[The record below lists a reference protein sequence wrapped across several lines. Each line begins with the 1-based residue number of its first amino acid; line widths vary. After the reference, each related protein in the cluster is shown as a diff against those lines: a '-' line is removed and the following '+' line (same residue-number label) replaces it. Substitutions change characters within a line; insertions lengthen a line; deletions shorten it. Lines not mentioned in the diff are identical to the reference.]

1 MTGLPARHLLTPV
14 PLCGEDDFFQA
25 DWNMNLYRGCC
36 HGCIY
41 CDTRSVCYR
50 VEDFEHVQPKQNAL
64 HILEEELR
72 SKRRTGLVSMGAM
85 SDPYNPLE
93 KTLCLTRG
101 ALELLRRYRF
111 GASFTTKSA
120 LCARD
125 AELLAAIARHA
136 PVRAQITITCAE
148 DDLCRRIEPH
158 VSPSS
163 ERFEALRALSAAGVY
178 AGVWLNPVLPFL
190 TDTPENILGV
200 VRKSAE
206 AGAKFV
212 VCFFGMTLRTGNR
225 EYYFDALERDFPGV
239 RQKYL
244 TTFGNAY
251 ECDSP
256 QAEELFRLFRAECE
270 RLGLAWRF
278 GDINRATQLRQPR
291 QLSLWDV

>member
-1 MTGLPARHLLTPV
+1 MTGLPARHLITPI
-14 PLCGEDDFFQA
+14 PPCEEDDFFQA

-64 HILEEELR
+64 RILEEELR
-72 SKRRTGLVSMGAM
+72 GKRRTGMVSMGAM

-93 KTLCLTRG
+93 KTLRLTQG

-111 GASFTTKSA
+111 GAAFTTKSS

-125 AELLAAIARHA
+125 AGLLSDIARHA

-163 ERFEALRALSAAGVY
+163 ERFGALRVLTGAGVY

-225 EYYFDALERDFPGV
+225 EYFFDALERDFPGV

-251 ECDSP
+251 KCGSLR
-256 QAEELFRLFRAECE
+256 AEELFRLFRAECE

-278 GDINRATQLRQPR
+278 ADINRAAQSRQPR
-291 QLSLWDV
+291 RLSLWDV